1 MWWIIM
7 GWWVL
12 VLVSCIVAAWTI
24 RSDIVAHERG
34 KERDKEMGP

>member
-12 VLVSCIVAAWTI
+12 VLASCIVAAWTI
-24 RSDIVAHERG
+24 KSDIAARENG
-34 KERDKEMGP
+34 KELDEEMGR